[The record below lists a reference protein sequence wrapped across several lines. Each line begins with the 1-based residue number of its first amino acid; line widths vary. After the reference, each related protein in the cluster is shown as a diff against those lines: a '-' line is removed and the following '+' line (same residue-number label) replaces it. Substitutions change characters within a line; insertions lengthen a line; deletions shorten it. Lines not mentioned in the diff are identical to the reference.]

1 MENKYIP
8 GVCNMGREEIKRR
21 KTGGWTGLILTL
33 VAIMLLWMLDAPKAW
48 RLLVFVP
55 AVAGATGFIQAY
67 NKFCVYFGLGHL
79 FNFEDVGKT
88 DSIEQKE
95 FRTKDRAR
103 AWQLLSYALGAGL
116 IITVTVYFLL

>member
-48 RLLVFVP
+48 RLLFFVP

-67 NKFCVYFGLGHL
+67 SKFCVYFGFGHL
-79 FNFEDVGKT
+79 FNFGDVGKT